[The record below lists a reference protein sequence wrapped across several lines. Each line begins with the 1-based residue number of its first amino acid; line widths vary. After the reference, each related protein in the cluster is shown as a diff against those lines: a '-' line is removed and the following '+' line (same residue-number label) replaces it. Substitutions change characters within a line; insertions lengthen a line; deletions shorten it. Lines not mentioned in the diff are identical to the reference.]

1 MKFRHTAPAQLLA
14 TVLAIG
20 CSTTVNPVTGQREV
34 TTMSPSR
41 EAAVGRDAASQVAAE
56 IGLVNDPEL
65 TRYVSTL
72 GERLAAKSPRQ
83 DVVYRFHVADMPE
96 ANAFALPGGYVYVS
110 RGLLALANDEDELAN
125 VIGHEIGHVAARH
138 SAQRETRAMGV
149 GILSTLGTVAAG
161 VLGGA
166 GAAQAASQLGQVAG
180 AGLIA
185 SYGRDQE
192 RQADEVGQ
200 RMAAEAGWDPEGM
213 ADFLATLGQ
222 EEVVRSGTERR
233 PTFLDSHPAPRERSA
248 TAHQRAATLT
258 RAPESPVARDR
269 ADFLRRIE
277 GITVGPDPREGVF
290 RGNTFLHPEL
300 DFAVAFPSGWQA
312 QNGKSAV
319 GAMSPQRDAVV
330 VLEMQSGSTDPRD
343 AAGRWVDAN
352 RLSVVESGPARVSN
366 FSAYRVLAEGQSQQG
381 TVALLAT
388 FVTHPEGMFRI
399 TGMTSPSAWRMYSGD
414 FERTAGSFRRLA
426 SEERSG
432 IRPVRLRIAE
442 ARAGETLADLGRR
455 TGNQWDARETA
466 LANGLD
472 TGARLQAGQLV
483 KVAVPD

>member
-1 MKFRHTAPAQLLA
+1 MKFCRPAPAQLLA
-14 TVLAIG
+14 AVLAIG

-65 TRYVSTL
+65 TRYVSAI

-96 ANAFALPGGYVYVS
+96 ANAFALPGGYIYVS

-200 RMAAEAGWDPEGM
+200 KMAA
-213 ADFLATLGQ
+213 
-222 EEVVRSGTERR
+222 
-233 PTFLDSHPAPRERSA
+233 
-248 TAHQRAATLT
+248 
-258 RAPESPVARDR
+258 
-269 ADFLRRIE
+269 
-277 GITVGPDPREGVF
+277 
-290 RGNTFLHPEL
+290 
-300 DFAVAFPSGWQA
+300 
-312 QNGKSAV
+312 
-319 GAMSPQRDAVV
+319 DA
-330 VLEMQSGSTDPRD
+330 
-343 AAGRWVDAN
+343 
-352 RLSVVESGPARVSN
+352 
-366 FSAYRVLAEGQSQQG
+366 
-381 TVALLAT
+381 
-388 FVTHPEGMFRI
+388 
-399 TGMTSPSAWRMYSGD
+399 
-414 FERTAGSFRRLA
+414 
-426 SEERSG
+426 
-432 IRPVRLRIAE
+432 
-442 ARAGETLADLGRR
+442 
-455 TGNQWDARETA
+455 
-466 LANGLD
+466 
-472 TGARLQAGQLV
+472 
-483 KVAVPD
+483 

>member
-1 MKFRHTAPAQLLA
+1 MKVRRDASVPILLA
-14 TVLAIG
+14 VLALG
-20 CSTTVNPVTGQREV
+20 CATTVNPVTGQREV
-34 TTMSPSR
+34 TTMSPTR
-41 EAAVGRDAASQVAAE
+41 EAAVGRDAASQVETE
-56 IGLVNDPEL
+56 IGLVRDPEL
-65 TRYVSTL
+65 TRYVDTI
-72 GERLAAKSPRQ
+72 GQRLAQKSPRQ
-83 DVVYRFHVADMPE
+83 DVVYRFHVADMAE

-166 GAAQAASQLGQVAG
+166 AAAQAASQLGQVAG

-200 RMAAEAGWDPEGM
+200 KLAAEAGWDPDGM

-222 EEVVRSGTERR
+222 EEVVRTGTERR

-248 TAHQRAATLT
+248 TAHQRAAALP

-290 RGNTFLHPEL
+290 RGNLFLHPEL
-300 DFAVAFPSGWQA
+300 DFAVGFPAGWQA

-319 GAMSPQRDAVV
+319 GAISPQRDAVV
-330 VLEMQSGSTDPRD
+330 VLELQSGSTDPRD
-343 AAGRWVDAN
+343 AARRWVDAN
-352 RLSVVESGPARVSN
+352 RLSVVESGLARVSS

-381 TVALLAT
+381 TVALQAT
-388 FVTHPEGMFRI
+388 FVAHPEGMFRI
-399 TGMTSPSAWRMYSGD
+399 TGMTSPNAWRAYSTA
-414 FERTAGSFRRLA
+414 FERTAGSFRRVS
-426 SEERSG
+426 SEERAG

-442 ARAGETLADLGRR
+442 ARSGETLADLGRR

-466 LANGLD
+466 LANGLEP
-472 TGARLQAGQLV
+472 GVRLTAGQLV